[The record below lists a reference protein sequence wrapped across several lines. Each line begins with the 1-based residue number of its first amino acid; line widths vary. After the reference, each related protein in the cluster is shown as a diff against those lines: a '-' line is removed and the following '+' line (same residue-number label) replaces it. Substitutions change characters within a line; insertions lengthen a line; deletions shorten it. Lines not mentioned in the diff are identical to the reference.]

1 MCIKKD
7 FGLPIISVGNIV
19 VGGSGKSPFV
29 MELAKRHEGA
39 CVVLRGYKRASSG
52 VLVVSNKGK
61 ILCEVH
67 ESGDEAMM
75 IAKALP
81 QASVIVSENRDKGIK
96 RAKELGAK
104 VIFLDD
110 AFHKCYEKF
119 DIVIDVDAPN
129 NFCLPI
135 GPYRLPRFFLRYAN
149 LVVKEGRDFTRNV
162 MIKNPTAKM
171 VLITAI
177 ANPKRLLA
185 FVPKDMP
192 HYFFPDHHG
201 FSKGEIDAIIQK
213 ERPTS
218 LLVTAKDIVK
228 LQKFGYPLSLLQ
240 LQLEIKEE
248 VFAKIDSYIK
258 DYHAKKDANG
268 SDAA

>member
-1 MCIKKD
+1 MQKD
-7 FGLPIISVGNIV
+7 AAVL
-19 VGGSGKSPFV
+19 
-29 MELAKRHEGA
+29 
-39 CVVLRGYKRASSG
+39 LRGYKRASRG
-52 VLVVSNKGK
+52 VLVVSEMGE
-61 ILCEVH
+61 ILCDEK

-75 IAKALP
+75 IAKVLP
-81 QASVIVSENRDKGIK
+81 QASVIVSENRDEGIK

-119 DIVIDVDAPN
+119 DIVIDVKTPN
-129 NFCLPI
+129 RFCLPL

-162 MIKNPTAKM
+162 TIQNPTAKM
-171 VLITAI
+171 VLVTAI
-177 ANPKRLLA
+177 ANPKRLLS
-185 FVPKDMP
+185 FIPKDMP
-192 HYFFPDHHG
+192 YYFFPDHHR
-201 FSKGEIDAIIQK
+201 FSKEEIDAIIQK

-240 LQLEIKEE
+240 LQLEIREE
-248 VFAKIDSYIK
+248 IIAKIDSYIK